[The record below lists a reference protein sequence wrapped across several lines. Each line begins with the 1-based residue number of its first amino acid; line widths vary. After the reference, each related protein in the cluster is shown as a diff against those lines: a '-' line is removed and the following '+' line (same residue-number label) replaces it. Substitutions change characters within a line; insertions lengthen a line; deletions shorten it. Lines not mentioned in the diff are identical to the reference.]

1 MPTLLEMAAELTG
14 QIPGLSRPF
23 AQVFINRALGEVRR
37 ERLWS
42 WNSQQGVLITPAA
55 LDTQGALG
63 NPTGVVSVTQFS
75 NLIQFD
81 SVSQT
86 TLNTLVL
93 ANPPITKYQFR
104 IGSAGP
110 IYSLVGY
117 NPSNGQGQLDRIY
130 GESTASGQGYTMY
143 RAYYDPPSVDGITPN
158 NAFLRY
164 LSILNSIQGYSIS
177 GRRLYLTR
185 EDLDKRDPLRGAL
198 GYPYYVANATPSYN
212 LLNQGATVGQFDG
225 QMRSEL
231 WPHPTYSMQLMCT
244 YEMKHVDLQP
254 TDYIPHQ
261 CPASLIQYRAF
272 QHAYRWAHQNSGRI
286 PELKGVDWRFAI
298 AEMEKKYAVELVS
311 AKRNDNE
318 IMLQIL
324 RPGNPQLY
332 DFQGPIDSNFFQSHG
347 LPAME

>member
-23 AQVFINRALGEVRR
+23 AATFINRAMGEVRR

-42 WNSQQGVLITPAA
+42 WNIQQGVLILPGA
-55 LDTQGALG
+55 LDTQGTLG

-75 NLIQFD
+75 NIIQFD
-81 SVSQT
+81 TVSQA
-86 TLNTLVL
+86 TLNPLVF

-130 GESTASGQGYTMY
+130 GETTTTGSGYTMY

-158 NAFLRY
+158 NSFLRY
-164 LSILNSIQGYSIS
+164 LSILNAIQGYSIS
-177 GRRLYLTR
+177 GKRLYMTKETLNR
-185 EDLDKRDPLRGAL
+185 RDPLRGAL
-198 GYPYYVANATPSYN
+198 GYPYYVANHIPTYN
-212 LLNQGATVGQFDG
+212 LLTEGTTIGKFDG
-225 QMRSEL
+225 QMQSEL
-231 WPHPTYSMQLMCT
+231 WPHPTYSMQLLCQF
-244 YEMKHVDLQP
+244 EMKHVDLKP

-261 CPASLIQYRAF
+261 CPSSLVQYRAF
-272 QHAYRWAHQNSGRI
+272 QHSYRWALQNSGRI

-298 AEMEKKYAVELVS
+298 SEMEKKYAVELVS

-318 IMLQIL
+318 IMFTLL
-324 RPGNPQLY
+324 NPGNPQLY
-332 DFQGPIDSNFFQSHG
+332 DFQGPIDSNFWQSHG
-347 LPAME
+347 LPSMD